1 MVEMDELLDLVVN
14 EGCSD
19 LHLEVGVAPVIRLH
33 GEMTQLDLPVLTPE
47 DTEALV
53 KWIASPR
60 HLQQLAD
67 DGGSDFGFAF
77 GDRARARS
85 CARSPTT

>member
-1 MVEMDELLDLVVN
+1 MVEMDELLDLVVT

-53 KWIASPR
+53 KSIASPR
-60 HLQQLAD
+60 HLQQLQRVQAERLHRRRAAPDPERD
-67 DGGSDFGFAF
+67 DA
-77 GDRARARS
+77 A
-85 CARSPTT
+85 

>member
-1 MVEMDELLDLVVN
+1 MVEMDELLDLVVT

-53 KWIASPR
+53 KSIASPR
-60 HLQQLAD
+60 HLQQLAE
-67 DGGSDFGFAF
+67 DGV
-77 GDRARARS
+77 RAILNGE
-85 CARSPTT
+85 TTMEEVLKYT